1 MMSGI
6 FKVLMLLYLLATV
19 SGCSNMPE
27 RQPAEL
33 LPELPQE
40 WRATPETHAFSDQ
53 HWVESFG
60 DPVLSRLVERAL
72 TYNYNLKSAA
82 ARVDAAVAQARI
94 DGSGLWPQ
102 LSFAPGYQYT
112 QIRSAGFGSAQFSV
126 FEAMFNLSWELDVW
140 GRVRA
145 ARTASLLDA
154 DASGADYDAARLSLA
169 ARVAQNYFALLE
181 ARLQTQVAEQ
191 SVTDRSNIA
200 RVTQGRFEQ
209 GLVRGLD
216 VRLAL
221 TDLSNAKSQL
231 AQAKNQVQQITRQLE
246 VLLGQYP
253 ADDWS
258 KTAEAIPGLSG
269 SPDFPVHQQTLPD
282 PPGLLPAGL
291 PSDLLA
297 RRPDL
302 VAAFSRLLA
311 ADARL
316 DSARKLM
323 LPRITLTGAGGTR
336 DTALVDLV
344 DPRSAVWNLFAG
356 IMHPL
361 FTGGR
366 IRGGIQL
373 NEARVEEALTR
384 YQDVALNAFREVEQA
399 LAAEEWLREQEKAL
413 REAVEQTEASHE
425 LALYYYRL
433 GFIQILTLLD
443 SYRSNLSAQSAHL
456 SVQRQLLH
464 NRINLYL
471 ALGGGI

>member
-1 MMSGI
+1 
-6 FKVLMLLYLLATV
+6 MLLYLLATV

>member
-1 MMSGI
+1 MSGFLKAVMRLCI
-6 FKVLMLLYLLATV
+6 LIAVG
-19 SGCSNMPE
+19 GCSNMPE

-33 LPELPQE
+33 LPQLPQE
-40 WRATPETHAFSDQ
+40 WHAAPELHAFSDQ
-53 HWVESFG
+53 NWVESFG
-60 DPVLSRLVERAL
+60 DPVLNAL
-72 TYNYNLKSAA
+72 IDHALSHNYNLKSAA
-82 ARVDAAVAQARI
+82 ARVDAAIAQARI
-94 DGSGLWPQ
+94 DSSGLWPQ
-102 LSFAPGYQYT
+102 VSFAPAYQYT

-126 FEAMFNLSWELDVW
+126 FEAMFALSWELDVW
-140 GRVRA
+140 GRIRATRA
-145 ARTASLLDA
+145 AALEDA
-154 DASGADYDAARLSLA
+154 EAAGADYNAARLSLA
-169 ARVAQNYFALLE
+169 ARVAQHYFALLE

-191 SVTDRSNIA
+191 SVIDRSNIA
-200 RVTQGRFEQ
+200 SVTQGRFEQ

-221 TDLSNAKSQL
+221 TDLANAQSQL
-231 AQAKNQVQQITRQLE
+231 AQTKNQAQQIARQLE

-253 ADDWS
+253 ADDWQ
-258 KTAEAIPGLSG
+258 KTAGTIPELSG
-269 SPDFPVHQQTLPD
+269 SPSFPVQQALPD
-282 PPGLLPAGL
+282 PPELLPAGL

-302 VAAFSRLLA
+302 IAAFSRLLA

-323 LPRITLTGAGGTR
+323 LPRITLTGTGGTR

-373 NEARVEEALTR
+373 NEARVEEALSR

-443 SYRSNLSAQSAHL
+443 SYRSNLNAQSAHL

-471 ALGGGI
+471 ALGGSI

>member
-1 MMSGI
+1 
-6 FKVLMLLYLLATV
+6 MLLYLLTTV

-282 PPGLLPAGL
+282 PPRLLPAGL

>member
-1 MMSGI
+1 MSGI
-6 FKVLMLLYLLATV
+6 FKVLMLLYLLATA

-33 LPELPQE
+33 FPELPQE

-60 DPVLSRLVERAL
+60 DPVLSRLVDRAL
-72 TYNYNLKSAA
+72 SHNYNLKSAA
-82 ARVDAAVAQARI
+82 ARVDAAIAQARI

-126 FEAMFNLSWELDVW
+126 FETMFDLSWELDVW
-140 GRVRA
+140 GRIRA

-154 DASGADYDAARLSLA
+154 DATGADYNAARLSLA
-169 ARVAQNYFALLE
+169 ARVAQNYFALIE

-191 SVTDRSNIA
+191 SVTDRGNIA
-200 RVTQGRFEQ
+200 RITQGRFEQ

-216 VRLAL
+216 VRFAL
-221 TDLSNAKSQL
+221 TDLANAKSQL

-253 ADDWS
+253 ADDWQ
-258 KTAEAIPGLSG
+258 KTADAIPGLSG
-269 SPDFPVHQQTLPD
+269 SPDFPAQQTLPD
-282 PPGLLPAGL
+282 PPRLLPAGL

-366 IRGGIQL
+366 IRGGVQL

-443 SYRSNLSAQSAHL
+443 SYRSSLNAQSAHL
-456 SVQRQLLH
+456 SVRRQLLH

>member
-1 MMSGI
+1 
-6 FKVLMLLYLLATV
+6 MLLYLLATA

-33 LPELPQE
+33 FPELPQE

-60 DPVLSRLVERAL
+60 DPVLSRLVDRAL
-72 TYNYNLKSAA
+72 SHNYNLKSAA
-82 ARVDAAVAQARI
+82 ARVDAAIAQARI

-126 FEAMFNLSWELDVW
+126 FETMFDLSWELDVW
-140 GRVRA
+140 GRIRA

-154 DASGADYDAARLSLA
+154 DATGADYNAARLSLA
-169 ARVAQNYFALLE
+169 ARVAQNYFALIE

-191 SVTDRSNIA
+191 SVTDRGNIA
-200 RVTQGRFEQ
+200 RITQGRFEQ

-216 VRLAL
+216 VRFAL
-221 TDLSNAKSQL
+221 TDLANAKSQL

-253 ADDWS
+253 ADDWQ
-258 KTAEAIPGLSG
+258 KTADAIPGLSG
-269 SPDFPVHQQTLPD
+269 SPDFPAQQTLPD
-282 PPGLLPAGL
+282 PPRLLPAGL

-366 IRGGIQL
+366 IRGGVQL

-443 SYRSNLSAQSAHL
+443 SYRSSLNAQSAHL
-456 SVQRQLLH
+456 SVRRQLLH

>member
-1 MMSGI
+1 MPL
-6 FKVLMLLYLLATV
+6 FFLATV
-19 SGCSNMPE
+19 SGCSNTPE
-27 RQPAEL
+27 RQPAKL
-33 LPELPQE
+33 LPQLPQE
-40 WRATPETHAFSDQ
+40 WRGAPEVQAFTDQ
-53 HWVESFG
+53 NWVESFG
-60 DPVLSRLVERAL
+60 DPVLNALVDRAL
-72 TYNYNLKSAA
+72 LHNYNLKSAA
-82 ARVDAAVAQARI
+82 ARVDAAIAQARI
-94 DGSGLWPQ
+94 DGSTLWPQ

-112 QIRSAGFGSAQFSV
+112 QIRSTGFGSAQFSV

-140 GRVRA
+140 GRIRA
-145 ARTASLLDA
+145 ARTASVVDA
-154 DASGADYDAARLSLA
+154 DVAGADYDAARLSLA
-169 ARVAQNYFALLE
+169 ARVAQHYFALLE
-181 ARLQTQVAEQ
+181 AKFQTQVAEQ
-191 SVTDRSNIA
+191 SVTDRSKIA
-200 RVTQGRFEQ
+200 GMTQGRFEQ

-216 VRLAL
+216 VRFAL
-221 TDLSNAKSQL
+221 TDLANAKSQL

-253 ADDWS
+253 ADDWQ
-258 KTAEAIPGLSG
+258 KTAATIPELSG
-269 SPDFPVHQQTLPD
+269 SKGFTVQQTLPD
-282 PPGLLPAGL
+282 PPELLPAGL

-323 LPRITLTGAGGTR
+323 LPRITLTGTGGTR

-373 NEARVEEALTR
+373 HEARVKEALAR
-384 YQDVALNAFREVEQA
+384 YQDVVLNAFREVEQA
-399 LAAEEWLREQEKAL
+399 LAAEEWLREQEKVL
-413 REAVEQTEASHE
+413 REAVEHTKASHE

-443 SYRSNLSAQSAHL
+443 SFRSNLNAQSAHL

>member
-1 MMSGI
+1 
-6 FKVLMLLYLLATV
+6 MLLYLLATV

-344 DPRSAVWNLFAG
+344 DLVDPRSAVWNLFAG

>member
-1 MMSGI
+1 
-6 FKVLMLLYLLATV
+6 MLLYLLATV
-19 SGCSNMPE
+19 SGCGNMPE

-40 WRATPETHAFSDQ
+40 WRATPETHMFSNQ
-53 HWVESFG
+53 HWIESFG

-140 GRVRA
+140 GRIRA

-154 DASGADYDAARLSLA
+154 DATGADYDAARLSLA

-216 VRLAL
+216 VRFAL

-258 KTAEAIPGLSG
+258 KTTEAIPGLSG
-269 SPDFPVHQQTLPD
+269 SPDFPVQQTLPD
-282 PPGLLPAGL
+282 PPRLLPAGL
-291 PSDLLA
+291 PSDLLV

>member
-1 MMSGI
+1 
-6 FKVLMLLYLLATV
+6 MLLYLLTTV

>member
-1 MMSGI
+1 MSGI
-6 FKVLMLLYLLATV
+6 FKVLILLYFLAIA

-27 RQPAEL
+27 RQSTEL
-33 LPELPQE
+33 LPQMPQE

-53 HWVESFG
+53 NWVESFG
-60 DPVLSRLVERAL
+60 DPVLSRLVDRAL

-82 ARVDAAVAQARI
+82 ARVDAAIAQARI

-140 GRVRA
+140 GRIRA

-154 DASGADYDAARLSLA
+154 DATSADYDAARLSLA

-253 ADDWS
+253 ADDWQ
-258 KTAEAIPGLSG
+258 KTAYAIPGLSG
-269 SPDFPVHQQTLPD
+269 SPDFPAQQTLPD
-282 PPGLLPAGL
+282 PPRLLPAGL

-302 VAAFSRLLA
+302 VAAYSRLLA
-311 ADARL
+311 ADSRL

-471 ALGGGI
+471 ALGGSI